1 MKRGISAMALFLA
14 PPRLLRGVVFL
25 LTLVS
30 VAARERAPDWVVA
43 AIAQPVTVSTESA
56 EAVVLLNEN
65 RVEVRA
71 GGVVV
76 TRSRT
81 VTRILRPDGRSR
93 AAASLAY
100 VTDGMKIVSF
110 RAWIVRAQGEV
121 VAAQRKQI
129 IDTVVH
135 TTARE
140 LYGEARQ
147 QSLRMG
153 DVASPGDVF
162 AAEYIVE
169 DRGLMSQ
176 RAWHFAGPLPTQRSV
191 FVVQVPDDWQ
201 VRAFAF
207 NGAPETPDTDGRT
220 RVWSMDGLGGI
231 AAEPSA
237 PPAAAF
243 APWIGVDL
251 TPPAGARS
259 GRRMVFDTW
268 AEVSAYFSPLFDAA
282 AAVDGEI
289 QSRAREVTGGGT
301 STRERLAALCRH
313 VQKINY
319 ISIQLDA
326 GSAGG
331 MIPRP
336 ATRVLQCNY
345 GDCKDKTTLLR
356 ALLASAG
363 IPSYPL
369 VVAAGPAQG
378 LKEDWASPG
387 QFNHCILAI
396 PTEVGPADEAVLD
409 HPELGRLLVFDPTD
423 SFTALGYLG
432 SVPLGRVGL
441 LLAGAKGG
449 LVTLP
454 ARRPEK
460 SRVERSLKAQLSV
473 EGGISGTL
481 EERRLG
487 VFSSLARSE
496 RSAETDSAFRSRM
509 VRSLGAGLMTP
520 SVSRLE
526 TKDDFDRA
534 EFRLEVE
541 FASAF
546 FGKRMRNELLVFRP
560 AVIPQPG
567 ALKLRPGPRARPLLI
582 EASAFHERAEFAL
595 PEGWEI
601 EELPPPM
608 KFTFRFGNYAAAS
621 RQEGRTLV
629 YERSLTLHTGELP
642 AADYDSALKFFAEVQ
657 QGDQTP
663 VVLKKR

>member
-1 MKRGISAMALFLA
+1 MKRGVAAMALFLTA
-14 PPRLLRGVVFL
+14 PRLLRGVVFL
-25 LTLVS
+25 FTLVS
-30 VAARERAPDWVVA
+30 VAARERAPEWVVA
-43 AIAQPVTVSTESA
+43 AIGQPVTVSTESA
-56 EAVVLLNEN
+56 DAVVLLNEN
-65 RVEVRA
+65 RLEVRT

-81 VTRILRPDGRSR
+81 VTRILRPEGRSH

-110 RAWIVRAQGEV
+110 QAWIVRAQGEV
-121 VAAQRKQI
+121 VAAQKKQI

-153 DVASPGDVF
+153 DVASSGDVF

-169 DRGLMSQ
+169 DRGLISQ
-176 RAWHFAGPLPTQRSV
+176 RAWHFAGSLPTQRSV
-191 FVVQVPDDWQ
+191 FVVQVPADWQ

-207 NGAPETPDTDGRT
+207 NGAPQIPVTDGRT
-220 RVWSMDGLGGI
+220 QVWSMEGLGAI
-231 AAEPSA
+231 TAEPSA
-237 PPAAAF
+237 PAAAAF
-243 APWIGVDL
+243 APWIGLNL
-251 TPPAGARS
+251 TPPAGARA
-259 GRRMVFDTW
+259 GRRMVFNLWPEIST
-268 AEVSAYFSPLFDAA
+268 YFSPFFDAA
-282 AAVDGEI
+282 AEVNGAI
-289 QSRAREVTGGGT
+289 QSRAREVTGDGT
-301 STRERLAALCRH
+301 STRERIAALCRH

-356 ALLASAG
+356 ALLASKG

-369 VVAAGPAQG
+369 VVAVGPPQG
-378 LKEDWASPG
+378 LKADWASPG

-396 PTEVGPADEAVLD
+396 STEVDPADEAVLD

-432 SVPLGRVGL
+432 SVPIGRQGL

-454 ARRPEK
+454 ARRPETN
-460 SRVERSLKAQLSV
+460 RVERSLKAQLSV

-487 VFSSLARSE
+487 PSSSIARRE

-509 VRSLGAGLMTP
+509 IRSLGAGLMTP

-534 EFRLEVE
+534 EFLLEVE
-541 FASAF
+541 FASAY

-567 ALKLRPGPRARPLLI
+567 ALKLRPRPRLLPLLI
-582 EASAFHERAEFAL
+582 EASAFHERAEIAL

-601 EELPPPM
+601 EELPPPA
-608 KFTFRFGNYAAAS
+608 KFAFRFGTYAAAS
-621 RQEGRTLV
+621 RQEGRILV

-642 AADYDSALKFFAEVQ
+642 AGDYDSALKFFAQVQ
-657 QGDQTP
+657 ESDQTP
-663 VVLKKR
+663 VVLKKH